1 MNSGS
6 EDRLNLGCLVG
17 NLSATIVTRC
27 GIVYQG
33 TIDDWDCGR
42 FTNSRPDSPASDSDD
57 SQKEES
63 TGLRMGEGECCGP
76 RFIRMTI
83 DCIPGNICCPTFSAD
98 ILVSA
103 SRVTPVLGFTGAA
116 ETLYAVDSS
125 ILINWDDVSSIGLTS
140 GTACLTDD
148 TP

>member
-1 MNSGS
+1 MTPGN

-27 GIVYQG
+27 GLVYQG

-42 FTNSRPDSPASDSDD
+42 FTNSRPDSPSSDSDD

-63 TGLRMGEGECCGP
+63 TGLRMGDCCGP

-83 DCIPGNICCPTFSAD
+83 ACIPGNICCPTFTD
-98 ILVSA
+98 DPVGG
-103 SRVTPVLGFTGAA
+103 SRVTPVLGFTGAP
-116 ETLYAVDSS
+116 ETLYAVPSS
-125 ILINWDDVSSIGLTS
+125 IIINWDDVSSIGLTS
-140 GTACLTDD
+140 GNACLTDE
-148 TP
+148 

>member
-1 MNSGS
+1 MTLRS

-33 TIDDWDCGR
+33 TIDDWNCGGI
-42 FTNSRPDSPASDSDD
+42 TNSRPDSSPSDSED

-63 TGLRMGEGECCGP
+63 TGLRMGDCCGP
-76 RFIRMTI
+76 RFIRMTL
-83 DCIPGNICCPTFSAD
+83 DCIPGNICCPTFSVD
-98 ILVSA
+98 VLVSA
-103 SRVTPVLGFTGAA
+103 SRVTPILGFTGAA
-116 ETLYAVDSS
+116 ETLYPVDSS

-140 GTACLTDD
+140 GACLTDD

>member
-1 MNSGS
+1 MSSRN

-27 GIVYQG
+27 GLVYQG

-42 FTNSRPDSPASDSDD
+42 FTNSRPDSPSSDSDD

-63 TGLRMGEGECCGP
+63 TGLRTGDCCGP
-76 RFIRMTI
+76 RFIRMMI
-83 DCIPGNICCPTFSAD
+83 ECIPGNICCPTYAFNAVVEGGAS
-98 ILVSA
+98 LVFPVFG
-103 SRVTPVLGFTGAA
+103 VTGGG
-116 ETLYAVDSS
+116 TLYPVDSS
-125 ILINWDDVSSIGLTS
+125 ILINWDDVSSVGLTN
-140 GTACLTDD
+140 GTACLTG